1 MDEFLKSL
9 EGAHP
14 NACVDEAERV
24 KAIDALFAA
33 LRRFQR
39 PFDVAW
45 DHSWTAPLT
54 HSAVR
59 ALIDA
64 GVFTA
69 WDKAGGGTK
78 SSAELA
84 ELTGTDPVLISSC
97 CPPSFSLYSK
107 IASPLARIPTLSLAR
122 NLPIP

>member
-14 NACVDEAERV
+14 DECADEAERV
-24 KAIDALFAA
+24 RAINALFAT

-45 DHSWTAPLT
+45 DHSWTEPLT
-54 HSAVR
+54 HSAIR
-59 ALIDA
+59 TLIDA
-64 GVFTA
+64 GVFKA
-69 WDKAGGGTK
+69 WEAAGGGTK

-97 CPPSFSLYSK
+97 
-107 IASPLARIPTLSLAR
+107 
-122 NLPIP
+122 

>member
-1 MDEFLKSL
+1 MDEFLQTL
-9 EGAHP
+9 ETAHP
-14 NACVDEAERV
+14 SACADEAERV

-69 WDKAGGGTK
+69 WEAAGGGTK
-78 SSAELA
+78 SSGELA
-84 ELTGTDPVLISSC
+84 ELTKTDPVLISSC
-97 CPPSFSLYSK
+97 CLPCSRPWK
-107 IASPLARIPTLSLAR
+107 PLAQTPG
-122 NLPIP
+122 